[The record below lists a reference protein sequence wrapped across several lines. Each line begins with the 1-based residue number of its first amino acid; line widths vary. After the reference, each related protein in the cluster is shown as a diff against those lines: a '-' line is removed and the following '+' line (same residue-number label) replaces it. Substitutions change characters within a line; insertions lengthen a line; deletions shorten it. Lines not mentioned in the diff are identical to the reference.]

1 MIYPSIR
8 IEGAILSP
16 DILEKLEDIAGQR
29 PVDFGLE
36 PSIKVKEEIARA
48 WADAQDYWRIF
59 NRKLET
65 LKKESPATT
74 ETRNLWVVPL
84 LGLLGYQ
91 LEFEAKSIELNAKL
105 YPISHRIRN
114 RGDAAIHIIGSNEPA
129 GLDRKSEKAALRMSA
144 HAMLQEYLN
153 LTEQLYGIVTNGRVL
168 RLLRDSS
175 RLVKLTYL
183 EFDLDRIFT
192 DGLFADFAV
201 LYRLL
206 HVTRLPQ
213 TIETSATSLLEGYH
227 QETIEQGSRIRDGLR
242 LAVKEALKTLG
253 TGFLAHPDN
262 HELRQQ
268 VASGELRPDIYFNQL
283 LRLIYRL
290 LFLMVIEERGMVFP
304 KGTATKKSTIYV
316 QHYSIERLRR
326 QARNRS
332 LQVTCYSDG
341 WLQLLSTFHL
351 FEDRDGAAAL
361 GTTLLGGQLFS
372 PANLGLLPFC
382 TLSNKALYSTLEQ
395 LCFFTLPENSQ
406 RMPVNFGALATEE
419 FGSVYESLLELHPFT
434 DLLPTPFFG
443 FRKAAGNERKT
454 TGSYYTHAAL
464 VESLLQSALDPLLDE
479 AEKSATPEKS
489 ILALKVCDPACGSG
503 HFLIAA
509 AQRIARRL
517 ARLRSGDEEPSPE
530 LLHHTLREVIGHCIF
545 GVDINPM
552 AAELCRVGLWLEA
565 MEPGKPLSYLEHH
578 IRVGNSLIGTTPEL
592 IAAGLPNEAFK
603 PIEGDN
609 KEACAVLKKWNR
621 GSREGLGPLFAQQDE
636 QQQQHLQA
644 TALAIEEMPDDDLQS
659 ILDKKIARFH
669 LENEEEYRIKKM
681 VADAWC
687 AAFVIEKSFSEPGIE
702 RTAFGIT
709 QSLLLHILNQ
719 NLTREH
725 QNIVDEVKKLAE
737 SYQFFHWHLA
747 YPEVYARGGFD
758 VILGNPPWERVKLQE
773 KEWFAERCE
782 AIAMASNAS
791 ARKRLIRELN
801 ATNPALQDEFLASLR
816 KAEGESHFLRN
827 SGRFPLCGRGDI
839 NLYTVFAE
847 LMRSQLNQHGR
858 MGAVLPSGIASDDT
872 TKFFFQDL
880 IEKQS
885 LVSLFDFENKK
896 AIFPNVHRSYKFCL
910 FTAGGGET
918 PTAREAVFVFFAH
931 DVDDLKNPDRQITL
945 SPADILLLN
954 PNTRTCPIFRS
965 RADAELTKA
974 IYRRVPVLIKE
985 YPPEQNP
992 WGIRFSTMFHMSN
1005 DSNLFRTREQ
1015 LLVDGWHLKG
1025 NIFHK
1030 DGEVYLPLYEAKLIH
1045 HFDHR
1050 WATYDHNDDTHD
1062 VTLAEKQQSDFFVM
1076 PRYWVPEQDVFS
1088 RLEERWDRQW
1098 LMGFRDITNT
1108 TNERTAIFSVMPPHG
1123 VGHTCPIVLSD
1134 RQSRELGMLL
1144 LNLST
1149 FALDFS
1155 ARQKIGGTHLTYG
1168 YLNQLPLLD
1177 PDAYSRPVLWDKL
1190 QPEMGNW
1197 LLPRLL
1203 ELTCTAWDLEHF
1215 AQDYGWSGPPFRW
1228 DDERRFML
1236 RCELDAAFFNLYLTA
1251 DKHGEWIRAEK
1262 SAGAVQD
1269 ESSKELIELK
1279 RYFPTPRQAVEH
1291 VMDSFPIVKRKDEAE
1306 HGLYRTKEVILEIY
1320 DAMAEAIRTG
1330 IPYQTKL
1337 NPPPADPSCC
1347 HPPKPKERM

>member
-36 PSIKVKEEIARA
+36 PSVKVKEEIARA
-48 WADAQDYWRIF
+48 WADAQDYWRLF

-105 YPISHRIRN
+105 YPISHRITN
-114 RGDAAIHIIGSNEPA
+114 RGGAAIHITGSNEPA
-129 GLDRKSEKAALRMSA
+129 GLDRKPEKAALRMSA

-253 TGFLAHPDN
+253 TGFLEHPEN

-268 VASGELRPDIYFNQL
+268 VASGELRPDVYFNQL

-372 PANLGLLPFC
+372 PANLGLLPHC

-395 LCFFTLPENSQ
+395 LCFFTLPENGQ
-406 RMPVNFGALATEE
+406 RMPVNFGGLATEE

-434 DLLPTPFFG
+434 DLLPTPLFD
-443 FRKAAGNERKT
+443 FRHAAGNERKT

-464 VESLLQSALDPLLDE
+464 VESLLQSALDPHIDE
-479 AEKSATPEKS
+479 AEKSTTPEKS

-517 ARLRSGDEEPSPE
+517 ARLRAGDEEPSPE

-565 MEPGKPLSYLEHH
+565 MEPGKPLSFLEHH
-578 IRVGNSLIGTTPEL
+578 IRVGNSLMGTTPEL
-592 IAAGLPNEAFK
+592 IAAGLPHEAFK

-609 KEACAVLKKWNR
+609 KEACAILKKWNR
-621 GSREGLGPLFAQQDE
+621 GSREGLGPLFAQHDE

-644 TALAIEEMPDDDLQS
+644 AALAIEEMPDDDLRS
-659 ILDKKIARFH
+659 VLEKKSARLH
-669 LENEEEYRIKKM
+669 LENEEEYRIKKL

-702 RTAFGIT
+702 QTAFGVT
-709 QSLLLHILNQ
+709 QSLLLHIIDQ

-725 QNIVDEVKKLAE
+725 QKIVDEVEKLAE

-747 YPEVYARGGFD
+747 FPEVYAQGGFD
-758 VILGNPPWERVKLQE
+758 CIIGNPPWERVKLQE

-782 AIAMASNAS
+782 TIAMASNAS
-791 ARKRLIRELN
+791 ARKKLIRELN
-801 ATNPALQDEFLASLR
+801 ATNPTLQEEFLASLR
-816 KAEGESHFLRN
+816 K
-827 SGRFPLCGRGDI
+827 
-839 NLYTVFAE
+839 TV
-847 LMRSQLNQHGR
+847 L
-858 MGAVLPSGIASDDT
+858 
-872 TKFFFQDL
+872 
-880 IEKQS
+880 
-885 LVSLFDFENKK
+885 
-896 AIFPNVHRSYKFCL
+896 
-910 FTAGGGET
+910 
-918 PTAREAVFVFFAH
+918 
-931 DVDDLKNPDRQITL
+931 
-945 SPADILLLN
+945 
-954 PNTRTCPIFRS
+954 
-965 RADAELTKA
+965 
-974 IYRRVPVLIKE
+974 
-985 YPPEQNP
+985 
-992 WGIRFSTMFHMSN
+992 
-1005 DSNLFRTREQ
+1005 
-1015 LLVDGWHLKG
+1015 
-1025 NIFHK
+1025 
-1030 DGEVYLPLYEAKLIH
+1030 
-1045 HFDHR
+1045 
-1050 WATYDHNDDTHD
+1050 
-1062 VTLAEKQQSDFFVM
+1062 
-1076 PRYWVPEQDVFS
+1076 
-1088 RLEERWDRQW
+1088 
-1098 LMGFRDITNT
+1098 
-1108 TNERTAIFSVMPPHG
+1108 
-1123 VGHTCPIVLSD
+1123 
-1134 RQSRELGMLL
+1134 
-1144 LNLST
+1144 
-1149 FALDFS
+1149 
-1155 ARQKIGGTHLTYG
+1155 
-1168 YLNQLPLLD
+1168 
-1177 PDAYSRPVLWDKL
+1177 
-1190 QPEMGNW
+1190 
-1197 LLPRLL
+1197 
-1203 ELTCTAWDLEHF
+1203 
-1215 AQDYGWSGPPFRW
+1215 
-1228 DDERRFML
+1228 RRF
-1236 RCELDAAFFNLYLTA
+1236 
-1251 DKHGEWIRAEK
+1251 
-1262 SAGAVQD
+1262 
-1269 ESSKELIELK
+1269 
-1279 RYFPTPRQAVEH
+1279 
-1291 VMDSFPIVKRKDEAE
+1291 
-1306 HGLYRTKEVILEIY
+1306 
-1320 DAMAEAIRTG
+1320 
-1330 IPYQTKL
+1330 
-1337 NPPPADPSCC
+1337 
-1347 HPPKPKERM
+1347 